1 MDGAKPGHLPAA
13 YTVNEATSTTA
24 MSDAASAWNTGQTY
38 VTFEVVTTTPDTT
51 IRGYWNP
58 YGTSLN
64 DKCKGSI
71 ACVYG
76 GGEYP
81 ELEHQQFWIEFP
93 PRFPGDSDY
102 KEWSNDIMEVGLRP
116 YDFYYLPQV
125 IMHEFGHTAGLG
137 HTLVGDVMGPI
148 NHRDPLSGPTSY
160 DLNGI
165 TNIYQN
171 HTKQQEG
178 TQ

>member
-1 MDGAKPGHLPAA
+1 M
-13 YTVNEATSTTA
+13 
-24 MSDAASAWNTGQTY
+24 
-38 VTFEVVTTTPDTT
+38 
-51 IRGYWNP
+51 
-58 YGTSLN
+58 N

-93 PRFPGDSDY
+93 PRFPGDGDY
-102 KEWSNDIMEVGLRP
+102 KEWTNDIAEVRQMP
-116 YDFYYLPQV
+116 DDFYYLPQV

-148 NHRDPLSGPTSY
+148 YSRDPLSGPTSY

-171 HTKQQEG
+171 HTRHQEG